1 MVEPITKSAAGLDVH
16 KMMVMATV
24 ILEQEDGS
32 LFQQTREFNTF
43 KKGRRAMC
51 QWLKGHGVEYI
62 VLESTG
68 IYWKSIYAALEDAN
82 LHAHVVNART

>member
-32 LFQQTREFNTF
+32 LFQQTREFNTL

-51 QWLKGHGVEYI
+51 QWLQEHAKAAYFQAVDGGVSEGGQRR
-62 VLESTG
+62 V
-68 IYWKSIYAALEDAN
+68 N
-82 LHAHVVNART
+82 LSGGRSG